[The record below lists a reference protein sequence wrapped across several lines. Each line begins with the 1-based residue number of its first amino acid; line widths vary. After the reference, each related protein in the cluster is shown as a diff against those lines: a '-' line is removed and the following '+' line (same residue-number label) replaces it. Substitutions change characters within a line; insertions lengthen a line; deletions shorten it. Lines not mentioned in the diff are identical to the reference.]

1 MSRGHLA
8 NTSQLNLILLYE
20 PSAFRWGK
28 LYFYTSVNMNIF
40 EKLTYWLMIAAM
52 EAGKLWG
59 NCIRSS
65 RSRCLITSLFEEPKT
80 R

>member
-1 MSRGHLA
+1 MNRIMSRGHLA

-40 EKLTYWLMIAAM
+40 EQTDLLADDCCDGGG
-52 EAGKLWG
+52 EVVGKLHP
-59 NCIRSS
+59 
-65 RSRCLITSLFEEPKT
+65 LFSLKMLDNFFV
-80 R
+80 